1 MCNEPSDRLMLKHG
15 AVCPVISTPLLL
27 RIDVHM
33 ESKHYIVNNIGSLV
47 CLENSLSLPGG

>member
-1 MCNEPSDRLMLKHG
+1 MCNEPNGRLMLKHG
-15 AVCPVISTPLLL
+15 AVFPVLL
-27 RIDVHM
+27 RVDVHM